1 MSADADVLVERHGV
15 YTFRIQIEIFS
26 DRVGKVLIGLELE
39 SMIWRESAQN
49 LDSQGFARKI
59 LRRWDLAMAS
69 SVGLRVERYSG
80 RVVLRRIILLL
91 V

>member
-1 MSADADVLVERHGV
+1 MFWFSGMGFEPFGSRLK
-15 YTFRIQIEIFS
+15 FFS
-26 DRVGKVLIGLELE
+26 DRVGKVLIWLELE
-39 SMIWRESAQN
+39 AMIWSESAQN

-69 SVGLRVERYSG
+69 SVGFRVERYSG
-80 RVVLRRIILLL
+80 RVVLRRTILLP